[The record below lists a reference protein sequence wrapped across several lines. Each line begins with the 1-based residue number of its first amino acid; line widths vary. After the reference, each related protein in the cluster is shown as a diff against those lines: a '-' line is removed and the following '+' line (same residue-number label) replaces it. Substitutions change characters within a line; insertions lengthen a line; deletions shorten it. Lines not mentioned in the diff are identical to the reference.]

1 MARVIR
7 ADQVPSKSFTK
18 IESTET
24 FETDFALEQP
34 FVEPASTLSTNS
46 ESNPADDTSDLSSNI
61 LAEAQLRAEAIIT
74 NAEQKASKLQSQAA
88 SLLESA
94 NSEAE
99 QIIRQ
104 AQSNSTQLLA
114 DAQME
119 VEQQFQGA
127 QQSGYQEGLNAGQE
141 TSIQNTDQLSDILQQ
156 VAKSL
161 EDFKTQLVTQ
171 YEAEILEFVM
181 VISTKI
187 VGFELTINPNVIVEV
202 VKEGLTHLKDKTEIF
217 IHLNPDDLVLMKQYR
232 PQLLEQIEG
241 VGQLHLV
248 ADENLILGECRIEN
262 KSNLIDSTWREKL
275 SNAAEVIWKLY
286 HTTEVHEIEPS

>member
-34 FVEPASTLSTNS
+34 FVESTPTSDS
-46 ESNPADDTSDLSSNI
+46 GSNPADDSSNLSSNI
-61 LAEAQLRAEAIIT
+61 LEEAQLRAEAIIS

-88 SLLESA
+88 SLLDSA
-94 NSEAE
+94 HSEAE
-99 QIIRQ
+99 QIIQQ
-104 AQSNSTQLLA
+104 AESDSTQLLS
-114 DAQME
+114 DTQIE
-119 VEQQFQGA
+119 VEQQFQAA
-127 QQSGYQEGLNAGQE
+127 QQSGYQEGLQTGQDAA
-141 TSIQNTDQLSDILQQ
+141 IQNTDQLSYTLQQ
-156 VAKSL
+156 IAESL
-161 EDFKTQLVTQ
+161 ESFKTQLVTQ

-217 IHLNPDDLVLMKQYR
+217 IHLNPDDLGLMKQYR

-241 VGQLHLV
+241 VGKLHFV

-275 SNAAEVIWKLY
+275 SNAAEAIWKLY
-286 HTTEVHEIEPS
+286 HTTEVNEIEPV

>member
-24 FETDFALEQP
+24 FETDFASEQP
-34 FVEPASTLSTNS
+34 FVESTRTLSTNS
-46 ESNPADDTSDLSSNI
+46 ESNPADDTSGLSSNI

-104 AQSNSTQLLA
+104 AQSDSTQLLA

-127 QQSGYQEGLNAGQE
+127 QQSGYQEGLKTGQE
-141 TSIQNTDQLSDILQQ
+141 TSIQNTDQLSGILLKI
-156 VAKSL
+156 AESL
-161 EDFKTQLVTQ
+161 ENFKTQLVTQ

-217 IHLNPDDLVLMKQYR
+217 IHLNPDDPVSYT
-232 PQLLEQIEG
+232 
-241 VGQLHLV
+241 HLRAHETREDRV
-248 ADENLILGECRIEN
+248 IRENL
-262 KSNLIDSTWREKL
+262 
-275 SNAAEVIWKLY
+275 
-286 HTTEVHEIEPS
+286 

>member
-24 FETDFALEQP
+24 FETDFASEQP
-34 FVEPASTLSTNS
+34 FVESTRTLSTNS
-46 ESNPADDTSDLSSNI
+46 ESNPADDTSGLSSNI

-104 AQSNSTQLLA
+104 AQSDSTQLLA

-127 QQSGYQEGLNAGQE
+127 QQSGYQEGLKTGQE
-141 TSIQNTDQLSDILQQ
+141 TSIQNTAQLSDILQQ
-156 VAKSL
+156 IAESL

-275 SNAAEVIWKLY
+275 SNAAEVIWNLY

>member
-24 FETDFALEQP
+24 FETDFASEQP
-34 FVEPASTLSTNS
+34 FVESTRTLSTNS
-46 ESNPADDTSDLSSNI
+46 ESNPADDTSGLSSNI

-104 AQSNSTQLLA
+104 AQSDSTQLLA

-119 VEQQFQGA
+119 VEQQFQG
-127 QQSGYQEGLNAGQE
+127 GQE
-141 TSIQNTDQLSDILQQ
+141 TSIQNTAQLSDILQKI
-156 VAKSL
+156 AESL

>member
-34 FVEPASTLSTNS
+34 FVESTPTSDS
-46 ESNPADDTSDLSSNI
+46 GSNPADDSSNLSSNI
-61 LAEAQLRAEAIIT
+61 LEEAQLRAEAIIS

-88 SLLESA
+88 SLLDSA
-94 NSEAE
+94 HSEAE
-99 QIIRQ
+99 QIIQQ
-104 AQSNSTQLLA
+104 AESDSTQLLS
-114 DAQME
+114 DTQIE
-119 VEQQFQGA
+119 VEQQFQVA
-127 QQSGYQEGLNAGQE
+127 QQSGYQEGLQIGQDAA
-141 TSIQNTDQLSDILQQ
+141 IQNTDQLSYTLQQ
-156 VAKSL
+156 ITESL
-161 EDFKTQLVTQ
+161 ESFKTQLVTQ

-217 IHLNPDDLVLMKQYR
+217 IHLNPDDLGLMKQYR

-241 VGQLHLV
+241 VGKLHFV

-275 SNAAEVIWKLY
+275 SNAAEAIWKLY
-286 HTTEVHEIEPS
+286 HTTEVNEIEPV

>member
-34 FVEPASTLSTNS
+34 FVESTPTSDLK
-46 ESNPADDTSDLSSNI
+46 SNPADDSSNLSSNI
-61 LAEAQLRAEAIIT
+61 LEEAQLRAEAIIS

-88 SLLESA
+88 SLLDSA
-94 NSEAE
+94 HSEAE
-99 QIIRQ
+99 QIIQQ
-104 AQSNSTQLLA
+104 AESDSTQLLS
-114 DAQME
+114 DTQIE
-119 VEQQFQGA
+119 VEQQFQAA
-127 QQSGYQEGLNAGQE
+127 QQSGYQEGLQTGQDAA
-141 TSIQNTDQLSDILQQ
+141 IQNTDQLSYTLQQ
-156 VAKSL
+156 ITESL
-161 EDFKTQLVTQ
+161 ESFKTQLVTQ

-217 IHLNPDDLVLMKQYR
+217 IHLNPDDLGLMKQYR

-241 VGQLHLV
+241 VGKLHFV

-275 SNAAEVIWKLY
+275 SNAAEAIWKLY
-286 HTTEVHEIEPS
+286 HTTEVNEIEPV

>member
-24 FETDFALEQP
+24 FETDFASEQP
-34 FVEPASTLSTNS
+34 FVESTRTLSTNS
-46 ESNPADDTSDLSSNI
+46 ESNPADDTSGLSSNI

-104 AQSNSTQLLA
+104 AQSDSTQLLA

-127 QQSGYQEGLNAGQE
+127 QQSGYQEGLKTGQE
-141 TSIQNTDQLSDILQQ
+141 TSIQNTAQLSDILQQ
-156 VAKSL
+156 IAESL
-161 EDFKTQLVTQ
+161 EDFKTQLITQ

-275 SNAAEVIWKLY
+275 SNAAEAIWKLY
-286 HTTEVHEIEPS
+286 HTTEVNEIEPV